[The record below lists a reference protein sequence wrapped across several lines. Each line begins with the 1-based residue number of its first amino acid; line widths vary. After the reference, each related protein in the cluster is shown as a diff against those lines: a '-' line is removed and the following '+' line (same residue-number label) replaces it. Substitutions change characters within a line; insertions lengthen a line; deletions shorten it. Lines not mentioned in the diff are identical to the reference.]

1 MKITFDPT
9 ADAIRI
15 KFQEGNYELSKE
27 LDDGIILDLTKDNK
41 IMAIEILDVSERM
54 PRKTLEHLRQD
65 ARRRSRWQSTR
76 P

>member
-27 LDDGIILDLTKDNK
+27 LDDGVILDLSKDNQ
-41 IMAIEILDVSERM
+41 IMAIEILDVSDRM

-65 ARRRSRWQSTR
+65 ARRWQRTR

>member
-15 KFQEGNYELSKE
+15 KFQEGKYELSKE

-41 IMAIEILDVSERM
+41 ILAIEILDVSERM
-54 PRKTLEHLRQD
+54 PRKTLRDITIGLSD
-65 ARRRSRWQSTR
+65 
-76 P
+76 